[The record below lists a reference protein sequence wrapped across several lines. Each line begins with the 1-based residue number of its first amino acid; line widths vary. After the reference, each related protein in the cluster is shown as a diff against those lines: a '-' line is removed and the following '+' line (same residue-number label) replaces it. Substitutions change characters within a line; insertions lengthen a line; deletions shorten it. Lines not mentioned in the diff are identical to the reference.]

1 MGVMIIL
8 LGASLCVGGFFL
20 FAFLWSVKAGQMDD
34 TISPAH
40 KIFFDDTPPTP
51 QKYVSHK
58 GSSDQSATQ
67 IK

>member
-40 KIFFDDTPPTP
+40 KIFFDDTPPPP
-51 QKYVSHK
+51 QNM
-58 GSSDQSATQ
+58 
-67 IK
+67 